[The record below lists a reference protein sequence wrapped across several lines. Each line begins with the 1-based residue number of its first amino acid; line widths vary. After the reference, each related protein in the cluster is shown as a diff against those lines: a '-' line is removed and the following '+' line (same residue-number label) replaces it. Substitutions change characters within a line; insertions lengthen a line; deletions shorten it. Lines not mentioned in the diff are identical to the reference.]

1 MNEEMIRYL
10 KKLGY
15 SENMLRSLSV
25 SQLSNL
31 YYAKLYL
38 ENKEN

>member
-1 MNEEMIRYL
+1 L

-15 SENMLRSLSV
+15 DEKMLRSLSI

-31 YYAKLYL
+31 YYAKKLL

>member
-1 MNEEMIRYL
+1 MHEEMVRYL

-15 SENMLRSLSV
+15 AENMLRSLST

-31 YYAKLYL
+31 YHAKRYL
-38 ENKEN
+38 EDKEN

>member
-1 MNEEMIRYL
+1 MDENMIRYL
-10 KKLGY
+10 IKIGY
-15 SENMLRSLSV
+15 SENMLRLLTT